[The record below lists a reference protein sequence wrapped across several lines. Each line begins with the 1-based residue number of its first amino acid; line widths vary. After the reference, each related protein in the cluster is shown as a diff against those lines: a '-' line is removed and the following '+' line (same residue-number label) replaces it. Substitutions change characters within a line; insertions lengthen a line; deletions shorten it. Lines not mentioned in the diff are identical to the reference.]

1 MGNYIL
7 ACVEP
12 DRSRPRLWFHDYL
25 HLRPIAR
32 DLERRI
38 RAAVAE
44 RAPRRVLDVGCG
56 ESPYRRFFGDV
67 ESYVRVDA
75 APQAAP
81 DVIARGEALPFADAA
96 FDMVLSTQALQLASD
111 PAAVAAE
118 SARVA
123 RPGARVWVTTPR
135 AWPYD
140 AATEHRLG
148 VPQLGALF
156 GGLRVVEV
164 VPQGGM
170 LAFPCAL
177 WNVMVREAVLAA
189 ERRLGAPAKVLRV
202 PAAGFYLVS
211 NLVGRALERAS
222 AAGPGAKLLSFLDA
236 RLPANVLVA
245 AERPR

>member
-7 ACVEP
+7 RRVEP

-25 HLRPIAR
+25 HLRPIAL

-38 RAAVAE
+38 RAAVGE
-44 RAPRRVLDVGCG
+44 HAPRRVLDLGCG
-56 ESPYRRFFGDV
+56 ASPYRRFFGDV
-67 ESYVRVDA
+67 ETYVRVDL
-75 APQAAP
+75 APHVAP
-81 DVIARGEALPFADAA
+81 DVIARGEGLPFADAA
-96 FDMVLSTQALQLASD
+96 FDMVLSTQALQLSKD

-118 SARVA
+118 IARVA
-123 RPGARVWVTTPR
+123 RPGARVWVTAPL

-189 ERRLGAPAKVLRV
+189 ERRLGPPAKLLRI
-202 PAAGFYLVS
+202 PAAAFYLAS
-211 NLVGRALERAS
+211 NLAGRALERAA
-222 AAGPGAKLLSFLDA
+222 AAGPAAGLLPFLDA
-236 RLPANVLVA
+236 RLPANVLVS